1 MFGVRAT
8 RTWSQHSFADNGC
21 PCFSPISQK
30 LWFLFNQLPL
40 CFFALFHGRRRRRRL
55 CCFKICEYMTV
66 DVEFFL
72 LRAAA
77 STFSN
82 LLLSNIFPAA
92 PVLKPMDAIKP
103 DSIVWVKLGALY
115 GWWPA
120 IFQPA
125 GFIPEKREFPDLEI
139 LVRHVASV
147 HLIPYAPYLARQ
159 FSKPHRS
166 HNFEARKLKFG
177 TNVVPWSMYKCINFQ
192 LIISD
197 TSGTIYF
204 LVMVP
209 KKSCAHQY
217 NEKFKNFATFVHLN
231 CCVAFEC
238 GFAGA

>member
-1 MFGVRAT
+1 MGLGNLSPCVISTISKRVSVCFRHLLIFGPLKRSSKAEQT
-8 RTWSQHSFADNGC
+8 LRMRLLN
-21 PCFSPISQK
+21 
-30 LWFLFNQLPL
+30 LP
-40 CFFALFHGRRRRRRL
+40 G
-55 CCFKICEYMTV
+55 V
-66 DVEFFL
+66 
-72 LRAAA
+72 
-77 STFSN
+77 
-82 LLLSNIFPAA
+82 AA
-92 PVLKPMDAIKP
+92 PEASYVIHGSCHLQTNVIN
-103 DSIVWVKLGALY
+103 W
-115 GWWPA
+115 
-120 IFQPA
+120 Q
-125 GFIPEKREFPDLEI
+125 
-139 LVRHVASV
+139 VANC
-147 HLIPYAPYLARQ
+147 LMTDQLPYAPYLARQ